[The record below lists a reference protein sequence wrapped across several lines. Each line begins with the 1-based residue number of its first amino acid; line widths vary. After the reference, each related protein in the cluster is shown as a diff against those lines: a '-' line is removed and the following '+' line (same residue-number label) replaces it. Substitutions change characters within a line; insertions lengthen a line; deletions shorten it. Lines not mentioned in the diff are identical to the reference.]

1 MEYALLSWSQ
11 FWSSTLRAPPG
22 AERSGPPRGPQGEA
36 RSAGCRIPLG
46 APLVKNRPLGVNSVL
61 LLRLQ
66 VSPTTG
72 RDPRQVREAVLSA
85 GDVQTCPR

>member
-1 MEYALLSWSQ
+1 MAYAVLSWSP
-11 FWSSTLRAPPG
+11 FWSSTLQAPAS
-22 AERSGPPRGPQGEA
+22 AERSSPPEGPQGEA
-36 RSAGCRIPLG
+36 QSTGSRIPLG
-46 APLVKNRPLGVNSVL
+46 APLVKNRPLRVNSLL

-72 RDPRQVREAVLSA
+72 REPRQMREAVLSA